1 MKTVWF
7 KGLDAD
13 YEKEL
18 RGDFASSVFLRKRL
32 QEILND
38 KINSS
43 QKESRSKNAYENSN
57 WAYLQADARGYE
69 RAFSEIISLINNNSE

>member
-7 KGLDAD
+7 KGLDKD

-32 QEILND
+32 TEILND
-38 KINSS
+38 KIQGS
-43 QKESRSKNAYENSN
+43 QKESRGKISYENSN

-69 RAFSEIISLINNNSE
+69 RAFSEIISLISSDTE